1 MKDVEINTEYI
12 KLGQLLKHAGVCSSG
27 TEAKFIILEGDVT
40 LNGVTEKQRGKKVVK
55 GDIIETRGVSIK
67 VV

>member
-1 MKDVEINTEYI
+1 MKDVEINTRYI
-12 KLGQLLKHAGVCSSG
+12 KIGQLLKHAGVCSSG

>member
-12 KLGQLLKHAGVCSSG
+12 KLGQLLKYAGACSSG

-67 VV
+67 IV

>member
-1 MKDVEINTEYI
+1 MKDIEINTEYI
-12 KLGQLLKHAGVCSSG
+12 KLGQLLKYAGVCSSG
-27 TEAKFIILEGDVT
+27 AEAKFIILEGDVT

-55 GDIIETRGVSIK
+55 GDIIIIRGVSIK

>member
-1 MKDVEINTEYI
+1 MSEIEINTEYI

-27 TEAKFIILEGDVT
+27 SEAKFIIQEGNVMI
-40 LNGVTEKQRGKKVVK
+40 NGIIEKQRGKKVIK
-55 GDIIETRGVSIK
+55 GDLIETKGITFK